1 MGGGTHNGATMSGG
15 RLRWL
20 AAIVCSAVTGSAF
33 GLERADSQILYYEP
47 LQLAAPAAATGQQK
61 SSSTRE
67 LQFDAYGRRF
77 VVTLEPNDKLASL
90 IQRKASSNDLAL
102 YRGRVNDASGSWAR
116 VSVSDGRIEGM
127 LWDGSELYV
136 IEPMEEL
143 QDSLP
148 ANTPADPDGTAI
160 FRLKDVVMAPG
171 AASCGSDTSTAA
183 SSKGS
188 DAYNSML
195 AELKGSPAIMQAI
208 GATKRIEIAALGDTL
223 FMNRFGTEAQA
234 RDEIL
239 RRLNN
244 VDGIFSSQLG
254 IEISVPS
261 IDIGDS
267 LSATT
272 SPSSLLSEL
281 GDLRKRS
288 PNLYS
293 RGLTHLF
300 TGRNLDG
307 TTVGIA
313 YVNSVCD
320 RQYGAGLT
328 ESSNTRWVESLIA
341 AHEIG
346 HSFGAPHD
354 GDSAQACAGTP
365 TGSYLMSPAINGSDK
380 FSACSLNIMQARA
393 ASASCVTALASA
405 DIEVDANL
413 GAVQRPLDNSFQW
426 NLTVRNVG
434 GVTTANAR
442 AEILLPSDITIEEAV
457 VTGGSCT
464 SGAGLILCEL
474 GQIAGGNSAVVNVSL
489 RSSVA
494 ALHAISADVSAANDS
509 NLDNNHGAGSID
521 TQPEVDLSV
530 SLQAPASIAAGAPFN
545 ATLMATNLSDTD
557 ARPVTLTLAL
567 PIGVTASSASFN
579 GANCV
584 IGGGSIICSLTSLAS
599 GERVTGTVTLKA
611 NNTGSTVL
619 QAQIS
624 SGQIDPVTTNDT
636 ATSSISVTGSVMS
649 ATQSADSAGGGGG
662 GGGGGAAGPG
672 LLALLLGALGLKNR
686 QTRPRLARPGRPF
699 PSH

>member
-1 MGGGTHNGATMSGG
+1 MGGGTRSGANKFGG
-15 RLRWL
+15 RLPWL
-20 AAIVCSAVTGSAF
+20 AAVICSAVTGSAF
-33 GLERADSQILYYEP
+33 GLDRSDSQILYFEP
-47 LQLAAPAAATGQQK
+47 LQLAAPVSTGQQK
-61 SSSTRE
+61 ASQTRE

-77 VVTLEPNDKLASL
+77 VVTLEPNDKLSSLLQSKSSAS
-90 IQRKASSNDLAL
+90 DLVL

-116 VSVSDGRIEGM
+116 VSVADGKIEGM

-136 IEPMEEL
+136 IEPVAEL

-148 ANTPADPDGTAI
+148 ANTSADPDGTAI

-171 AASCGSDTSTAA
+171 AASCGSDASTAA
-183 SSKGS
+183 SKGS
-188 DAYNSML
+188 DAYSSML
-195 AELKGSPAIMQAI
+195 AELKGSPAIMQAV
-208 GATKRIEIAALGDTL
+208 GATKRVEISALGDTL
-223 FMNRFGTEAQA
+223 FMNRFGNEAQA
-234 RDEIL
+234 REEIL

-272 SPSSLLSEL
+272 SASSLLNEL

-313 YVNSVCD
+313 FVGSVCD

-354 GDSAQACAGTP
+354 GDSSQACGSTP
-365 TGSYLMSPAINGSDK
+365 TGSYLMSPSINGSDK

-413 GAVQRPLDNSFQW
+413 GSAQRPLDDSFEW
-426 NLTVRNVG
+426 NLTVRNAG

-442 AEILLPSDITIEEAV
+442 AEIMLASDITIEQAV

-464 SGAGLILCEL
+464 SGAGLVTCEL
-474 GQIAGGNSAVVNVSL
+474 GQIAGGNSAVVQLSL
-489 RSSVA
+489 RSEVATSHSISV
-494 ALHAISADVSAANDS
+494 DVSAANEN
-509 NLDNNHGAGSID
+509 NLNNNHGTGTIS
-521 TQPEVDLSV
+521 TLPEVDLAV
-530 SLQAPASIAAGAPFN
+530 SLQAPASIAAGASFN
-545 ATLMATNLSDTD
+545 ATLSATNLSDND
-557 ARPVTLTLAL
+557 ADTVTLSLAL
-567 PIGVTASSASFN
+567 PVGVTASSATFN
-579 GANCV
+579 GSNCV
-584 IGGGSIICSLTSLAS
+584 IGSGSVTCSLAS
-599 GERVTGTVTLKA
+599 LAAGTSATGTVTLSA
-611 NNTGSTVL
+611 ATTGSAAL

-624 SGQIDPVTTNDT
+624 SGQIDPVGANNT
-636 ATSSISVTGSVMS
+636 AAATVDVTGSAMS
-649 ATQSADSAGGGGG
+649 AQSASSGG

-672 LLALLLGALGLKNR
+672 LLALLLGVLGLKNR
-686 QTRPRLARPGRPF
+686 PVRPTRL
-699 PSH
+699 

>member
-1 MGGGTHNGATMSGG
+1 MGGGTHNGAKRLGG
-15 RLRWL
+15 RLQWL

-47 LQLAAPAAATGQQK
+47 LQLAAPASGIGQQK
-61 SSSTRE
+61 SSPTRE

-77 VVTLEPNDKLASL
+77 VVTLEPNDKLSTL
-90 IQRKASSNDLAL
+90 IQRKSGAGASDLVL
-102 YRGRVNDASGSWAR
+102 YRGRINDAAGSWAR
-116 VSVSDGRIEGM
+116 VSIADGKIEGM

-136 IEPMEEL
+136 IEPVEDL
-143 QDSLP
+143 QGSLP
-148 ANTPADPDGTAI
+148 ANTPADPDATAI
-160 FRLKDVVMAPG
+160 FRLKDVLMAPG
-171 AASCGSDTSTAA
+171 AASCGSDASTEAR
-183 SSKGS
+183 KGS
-188 DAYNSML
+188 DAYSSML
-195 AELKGSPAIMQAI
+195 GELKGSPAVMQAV
-208 GATKRIEIAALGDTL
+208 GATKRIEISALGDVL

-261 IDIGDS
+261 VDIGDS

-272 SPSSLLSEL
+272 SANSLLSEL
-281 GDLRKRS
+281 GDLRNRS

-313 YVNSVCD
+313 YVNNVCS
-320 RQYGAGLT
+320 RQFGVGLT

-354 GDSAQACAGTP
+354 GDSNEACASTP
-365 TGSYLMSPAINGSDK
+365 VGSYLMSPSINGSDK
-380 FSACSLNIMQARA
+380 FSTCSLNIIKARA

-405 DIEVDANL
+405 DIAVDASL
-413 GAVQRPLDNSFQW
+413 GTLKRPLDDSFQW

-434 GVTTANAR
+434 GMTTANAR
-442 AEILLPSDITIEEAV
+442 AEILLPPDLRIEDAV

-464 SGAGLILCEL
+464 SGAGVVLCEL
-474 GQIAGGNSAVVNVSL
+474 GDIAGGNSAVVNLTL
-489 RSSVA
+489 RSEVATSHSISVN
-494 ALHAISADVSAANDS
+494 VSAANES
-509 NLDNNHGAGSID
+509 NLNNNRGTGTISTLPD
-521 TQPEVDLSV
+521 VDLAV
-530 SLQAPASIAAGAPFN
+530 NVQAPASIAAGTSFN
-545 ATLMATNLSDTD
+545 ATLSASNLSDNS
-557 ARPVTLTLAL
+557 AEAVTLTVAL
-567 PIGVTASSASFN
+567 PEGVTASSATF
-579 GANCV
+579 
-584 IGGGSIICSLTSLAS
+584 GGTDCTVGNGSITCSLAS
-599 GERVTGTVTLKA
+599 LAPGASATGTATLNA
-611 NNTGSTVL
+611 ATAGSAAL

-624 SGQIDPVTTNDT
+624 SAQIDTVAANDT
-636 ATSSISVTGSVMS
+636 ATATVSVTGSTMS
-649 ATQSADSAGGGGG
+649 ATQSASPSGGGGG

-672 LLALLLGALGLKNR
+672 LLALLLGVFALKKR
-686 QTRPRLARPGRPF
+686 QTRLTR
-699 PSH
+699 

>member
-1 MGGGTHNGATMSGG
+1 M
-15 RLRWL
+15 
-20 AAIVCSAVTGSAF
+20 TGSAF
-33 GLERADSQILYYEP
+33 GLDRSDSQILYYEP
-47 LQLAAPAAATGQQK
+47 IQLTAPAPTAGQQK
-61 SSSTRE
+61 SSSQARE

-77 VVTLEPNDKLASL
+77 VVTLEPNDKLSSL
-90 IQRKASSNDLAL
+90 IQRKSGTSSDLTL
-102 YRGRVNDASGSWAR
+102 YRGSINNAAGSWAR
-116 VSVSDGRIEGM
+116 LSMADGKIEGM

-136 IEPMEEL
+136 IEPVEEV

-148 ANTPADPDGTAI
+148 ANTPADPDATAI

-171 AASCGSDTSTAA
+171 AASCGSDTSTQA

-188 DAYNSML
+188 DAYSSML
-195 AELKGSPAIMQAI
+195 AELKGSPAIMQAV
-208 GATKRIEIAALGDTL
+208 GATKRIEIAALGDVL

-272 SPSSLLSEL
+272 NASSLLNEL

-313 YVNSVCD
+313 FVNSVCD

-354 GDSAQACAGTP
+354 GDSTQACGSTP
-365 TGSYLMSPAINGSDK
+365 AGSYLMSPSINGSDK
-380 FSACSLNIMQARA
+380 FSSCSLNIMQARA
-393 ASASCVTALASA
+393 AGASCVTALASA

-413 GAVQRPLDNSFQW
+413 GTLQRPLDDSFQW

-442 AEILLPSDITIEEAV
+442 AEILLPPDLTIEEAV

-464 SGAGLILCEL
+464 SGAGVVLCQL
-474 GQIAGGNSAVVNVSL
+474 GDIAGGNSAVVNLSL
-489 RSSVA
+489 RSEVATSHSISV
-494 ALHAISADVSAANDS
+494 DVTAANES
-509 NLDNNHGAGSID
+509 NLTNNHGAGTIS
-521 TQPEVDLSV
+521 TLPEVDLSV
-530 SLQAPASIAAGAPFN
+530 SLQAPASIAAGTSFN
-545 ATLMATNLSDTD
+545 ATLSAANLSDDSADTVL
-557 ARPVTLTLAL
+557 VTVAL
-567 PIGVTASSASFN
+567 PAGVTASSAIF
-579 GANCV
+579 GGTDCR
-584 IGGGSIICSLTSLAS
+584 IGDGTITCTLPSLAPGAS
-599 GERVTGTVTLKA
+599 VTGSATLKA
-611 NNTGSTVL
+611 TTTDNAVL

-624 SGQIDPVTTNDT
+624 SGQIDPVAANNT
-636 ATSSISVTGSVMS
+636 ATTTVTVTGSAMS
-649 ATQSADSAGGGGG
+649 ATQTANSGG
-662 GGGGGAAGPG
+662 GGGGGAAGFG
-672 LLALLLGALGLKNR
+672 LLALLLGVLGLKNR
-686 QTRPRLARPGRPF
+686 QARLIRSLPRP
-699 PSH
+699 

>member
-1 MGGGTHNGATMSGG
+1 MGGGTRSGANKFGG
-15 RLRWL
+15 RLHWL
-20 AAIVCSAVTGSAF
+20 AAAICSVVTGSAF
-33 GLERADSQILYYEP
+33 GLERADSQILYFEP
-47 LQLAAPAAATGQQK
+47 LQLAAPVSAGQQK
-61 SSSTRE
+61 SSQTRE

-77 VVTLEPNDKLASL
+77 VVTLEPNDKLSGL
-90 IQRKASSNDLAL
+90 LQSKSGSSDLAL

-116 VSVSDGRIEGM
+116 VSVADGKIEGM

-136 IEPMEEL
+136 IEPVEEL

-148 ANTPADPDGTAI
+148 VNTPVDPDATAI

-171 AASCGSDTSTAA
+171 AASCGSDSSTDV
-183 SSKGS
+183 SKGS
-188 DAYNSML
+188 DAYSSML
-195 AELKGSPAIMQAI
+195 AELKGSPAIMQAV
-208 GATKRIEIAALGDTL
+208 GATRRVEISALGDTL
-223 FMNRFGTEAQA
+223 FLNRFGTEALA

-261 IDIGDS
+261 IDLGDS

-272 SPSSLLSEL
+272 SASSLLNEL

-288 PNLYS
+288 PNLYV

-313 YVNSVCD
+313 FVGSVCD

-354 GDSAQACAGTP
+354 GDSSQACSGTP
-365 TGSYLMSPAINGSDK
+365 AGSYLMAPSINGSDK
-380 FSACSLNIMQARA
+380 FSACSLNVMRA
-393 ASASCVTALASA
+393 KAAGASCVTALASA

-413 GAVQRPLDNSFQW
+413 GSVQWPLADSFQW
-426 NLTVRNVG
+426 NLTVRNAG

-442 AEILLPSDITIEEAV
+442 AEIALPMDITIEEAV
-457 VTGGSCT
+457 VTGGTCT
-464 SGAGLILCEL
+464 SGAGLIMCDL
-474 GQIAGGNSAVVNVSL
+474 GEIAGGNSVLVQLSL
-489 RSSVA
+489 RSEVA
-494 ALHAISADVSAANDS
+494 TSHAISVGVSATNEY
-509 NLDNNHGAGSID
+509 NLNNNHGAGTIS
-521 TQPEVDLSV
+521 TLPEVDLGV
-530 SLQAPASIAAGAPFN
+530 SLQAPASVSAGASFN
-545 ATLMATNLSDTD
+545 ATLSATNLSDESADT
-557 ARPVTLTLAL
+557 VMITLAL
-567 PIGVTASSASFN
+567 PAGVTASTATF
-579 GANCV
+579 GGTDCV
-584 IGGGSIICSLTSLAS
+584 IGSGSVTCSLAS
-599 GERVTGTVTLKA
+599 LAAGASATGTVTLSA
-611 NNTGSTVL
+611 ATTGSSAL

-624 SGQIDPVTTNDT
+624 SGQIDPVGANNT
-636 ATSSISVTGSVMS
+636 AAATISVTGSVMS
-649 ATQSADSAGGGGG
+649 ATQSASSGGG

-672 LLALLLGALGLKNR
+672 LLALLLGVLGLKNR
-686 QTRPRLARPGRPF
+686 RPRPIRSF
-699 PSH
+699 PQP